1 MKELR
6 KIKEIAFEIG
16 DDCNLKSQ
24 HKKCPINSRCYNKS
38 NGKLTINRIIELMDE
53 ANEMGFEGYFA
64 FHYYNE
70 PLLYKDK
77 LEQVIE
83 ARPNNKYLLW
93 TNGTLLNCDIAA
105 NNILRRFTQ
114 VVITCYDMERLEFY
128 KKIKDYYKNV
138 QIALW
143 SLDDRIEIYELPEV
157 NRKPCERVLVE
168 IPIDYYGNV
177 HLCCEDW
184 NNEYEIGNVINNSL
198 KNIVHSD
205 EYNLTRNMAE
215 NGILK
220 ENCPTICKKCFKK
233 EIKENF
239 EIEKLGGCI

>member
-1 MKELR
+1 M
-6 KIKEIAFEIG
+6 IKEIAFEIG
-16 DDCNLKSQ
+16 EECNLKSQ

-38 NGKLTINRIIELMDE
+38 NGKLTANRIVELIDE

-77 LEQVIE
+77 MEQIINS
-83 ARPNNKYLLW
+83 RPNNKYLLW
-93 TNGTLLNCDIAA
+93 TNGTLLNRDIAD
-105 NNILRRFTQ
+105 NSILRKFNQ
-114 VVITCYDMERLEFY
+114 IVITCYDVKQLEFY

-143 SLDDRIEIYELPEV
+143 DLDDRIKIYELPKV
-157 NRKPCERVLVE
+157 NKNPCERVLVE

-184 NNEYEIGNVINNSL
+184 NNEYEIGNVIHNSL
-198 KNIVHSD
+198 KDIVYS
-205 EYNLTRNMAE
+205 EVYNHTRTMSK
-215 NGILK
+215 NGVLK
-220 ENCPTICKKCFKK
+220 DDCPAICKRCLKK

-239 EIEKLGGCI
+239 EIEKLNGCI